1 MFWSNPPTVNFT
13 HENHSSCFDQIPN
26 YQFFT
31 WESLIMLRSNPQ
43 LSIFHMR
50 ITWYDLIKSSTVKY
64 SHENHLFCF
73 DQISSCQFF
82 TWESLVMLWSNPHLS
97 IFHMRITCYA
107 LIKSPSVNL
116 YYFDQIP
123 ICQFILLWSNPH
135 LSIYITLIKSP
146 TVNFSHEN
154 HLYYFDQI
162 PTLSIFHMRITY
174 ITLIKSPD
182 VNFSHENHLYY
193 FDQIPTLSI
202 FHIRITYHALIKS
215 TAVHSSHENHLLWF
229 DQILSCQIFTWESLI
244 ML

>member
-1 MFWSNPPTVNFT
+1 
-13 HENHSSCFDQIPN
+13 
-26 YQFFT
+26 
-31 WESLIMLRSNPQ
+31 
-43 LSIFHMR
+43 MR
-50 ITWYDLIKSSTVKY
+50 ITYHASIKSTAVHF
-64 SHENHLFCF
+64 SHENHLVWF
-73 DQISSCQFF
+73 DQILNCQIF
-82 TWESLVMLWSNPHLS
+82 TWESLVLLWSNLQLS

-107 LIKSPSVNL
+107 LIKSSSVNFSHENHL
-116 YYFDQIP
+116 LCFDQIP

-154 HLYYFDQI
+154 HLCYFDQI

-174 ITLIKSPD
+174 ITLIKSPA

-215 TAVHSSHENHLLWF
+215 TAVHCSHENHLLWF

>member
-1 MFWSNPPTVNFT
+1 MIKSSAVNFSHKNHLYYFDHIPSCQFFTWELLVMPNPPTVNFT

-97 IFHMRITCYA
+97 I
-107 LIKSPSVNL
+107 
-116 YYFDQIP
+116 
-123 ICQFILLWSNPH
+123 
-135 LSIYITLIKSP
+135 YITLIKSP
-146 TVNFSHEN
+146 T
-154 HLYYFDQI
+154 
-162 PTLSIFHMRITY
+162 
-174 ITLIKSPD
+174 

>member
-1 MFWSNPPTVNFT
+1 MPNPPTVNFT

-82 TWESLVMLWSNPHLS
+82 IWESLVMLWSNPHLS

-123 ICQFILLWSNPH
+123 NCQFFAWESFILLWSNPH
-135 LSIYITLIKSP
+135 A
-146 TVNFSHEN
+146 VNFSHKN
-154 HLYYFDQI
+154 HLSCFDQI
-162 PTLSIFHMRITY
+162 HSCPLFTWESLVMIWSNPQLSNI
-174 ITLIKSPD
+174 
-182 VNFSHENHLYY
+182 HL
-193 FDQIPTLSI
+193 
-202 FHIRITYHALIKS
+202 RITYHALMGGVIIVS
-215 TAVHSSHENHLLWF
+215 MLISSAVDREL
-229 DQILSCQIFTWESLI
+229 EP
-244 ML
+244 